1 MKGGSGSLCLKS
13 RQKCQVTAAVKES
26 LLSRYFLLRL
36 GRLSNG
42 KDVWHTTPSS
52 GNPENASN
60 STDGGNNLHA
70 EKGYVH
76 LVRTRLLGDQVQGI
90 GVTQ

>member
-1 MKGGSGSLCLKS
+1 MLGDCG
-13 RQKCQVTAAVKES
+13 
-26 LLSRYFLLRL
+26 RL
-36 GRLSNG
+36 GNLSFLGTFFRDRVGFSNG
-42 KDVWHTTPSS
+42 EDVWHTTPSS

-70 EKGYVH
+70 KKGYVH
-76 LVRTRLLGDQVQGI
+76 LVRTRLLVDQVRGS